1 MHMSYGVGRR
11 EPAGDSGTGPA
22 GAYPLGIGGDERRM
36 HLRAYHYWLSLLR
49 GRDQPSILDLDPR
62 AIADF
67 GPHSMLL
74 EIRRSR
80 GDPRIRYLGHTLREG
95 IAPDRS
101 LSRTTRP
108 THGSLLPRL
117 AEQCRRIISN
127 RRPIGFQGEFAGLRS
142 GMTLCRGVLLPFSA
156 REDRVEYIYG
166 VINWVE
172 LVDAETQRRLETE
185 MASACRIGSARYPKS
200 GANTPCKSSPPS
212 DL

>member
-1 MHMSYGVGRR
+1 MHMSYGAGRR
-11 EPAGDSGTGPA
+11 GPAGDSKIGPA
-22 GAYPLGIGGDERRM
+22 GAYPLGIGRDERRM
-36 HLRAYHYWLSLLR
+36 HLRAYRYWLSLLR
-49 GRDQPSILDLDPR
+49 GRDQPSILDLDTH

-74 EIRRSR
+74 EVRRSR

-108 THGSLLPRL
+108 ACRSLLPRL
-117 AEQCRRIISN
+117 AGQCHRIISN
-127 RRPIGFQGEFAGLRS
+127 RRPIGFEGEFGGLRS

-185 MASACRIGSARYPKS
+185 MALACRIGSAR
-200 GANTPCKSSPPS
+200 
-212 DL
+212 